1 MGAASKQNTSLS
13 VFFKTHTHCSDA
25 LLPAK
30 QVCDFG
36 EPIAHVA
43 VAALGPV
50 AEQKDEIDFS
60 LHERVLCMTL
70 LLSKL
75 V

>member
-1 MGAASKQNTSLS
+1 MHRRA
-13 VFFKTHTHCSDA
+13 HTQGPDA

-30 QVCDFG
+30 PVRDFG

-43 VAALGPV
+43 VAAHRPV
-50 AEQKDEIDFS
+50 EEQKDEIDFS
-60 LHERVLCMTL
+60 LHERVLSMTL

-75 V
+75 L